1 MTLYKLFS
9 LPQRVYKY
17 PAHCSS
23 TLHQT
28 NTTAIKPVTAATTKQ
43 LLVPTINHNI
53 PKYSSNAINM
63 SIFKRSN
70 KNKTSSAASSVAS
83 TPAQTP
89 RSSMQEQRLPLATTM
104 TREQA
109 LEKIMKKTYG

>member
-1 MTLYKLFS
+1 
-9 LPQRVYKY
+9 
-17 PAHCSS
+17 
-23 TLHQT
+23 
-28 NTTAIKPVTAATTKQ
+28 
-43 LLVPTINHNI
+43 
-53 PKYSSNAINM
+53 M

-109 LEKIMKKTYG
+109 LEKIMKKTYGGALTGPFIH